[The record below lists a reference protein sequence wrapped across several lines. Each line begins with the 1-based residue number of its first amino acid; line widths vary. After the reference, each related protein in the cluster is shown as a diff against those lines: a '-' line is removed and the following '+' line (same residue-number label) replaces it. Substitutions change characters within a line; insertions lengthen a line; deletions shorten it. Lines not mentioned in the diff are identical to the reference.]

1 MASDVVAYV
10 AVSLDGFIAESDGSV
25 AFLDDFG
32 SDEYKFHD
40 FIDGVGALVMGS
52 ATYEQVVG
60 FGWPYGEIPALVL
73 TSRDLPVAEGATID
87 FSSERT
93 GEAIRSYSSVTEKR
107 VWVVGGGKV
116 VTAALQSGAIDT
128 LELYLMP
135 VALGRGVPLFTE
147 PCEGPLTLVESQ
159 AFSNGVVKLLDTTAV
174 EKAG

>member
-159 AFSNGVVKLLDTTAV
+159 DFSNGVVKLVYTTSV
-174 EKAG
+174 EKAS

>member
-1 MASDVVAYV
+1 MASDVVAYL
-10 AVSLDGFIAESDGSV
+10 AVSLDGFIAESDGAV
-25 AFLDDFG
+25 TFLDDFG
-32 SDEYKFHD
+32 SEEFKFHD

-52 ATYEQVVG
+52 TTYEQVVG
-60 FGWPYGEIPALVL
+60 FGWPYGEIPSLVL
-73 TSRDLPVAEGATID
+73 TSRDLPIAEGANVE

-93 GEAIRSYSSVTEKR
+93 GDAIRSYSRVTDKR

-116 VTAALQSGAIDT
+116 VTAALQSGVVDS

-159 AFSNGVVKLLDTTAV
+159 VYSNGVVKLVYTTSI
-174 EKAG
+174 E

>member
-10 AVSLDGFIAESDGSV
+10 AVSLDGFIAESDGAVS
-25 AFLDDFG
+25 FLDDFG

-40 FIDGVGALVMGS
+40 FIDSVGALVMGS
-52 ATYEQVVG
+52 TTYEQVVG

-87 FSSERT
+87 FSSKRT

-159 AFSNGVVKLLDTTAV
+159 DFSNGVVKLVYTTSV
-174 EKAG
+174 EKAS